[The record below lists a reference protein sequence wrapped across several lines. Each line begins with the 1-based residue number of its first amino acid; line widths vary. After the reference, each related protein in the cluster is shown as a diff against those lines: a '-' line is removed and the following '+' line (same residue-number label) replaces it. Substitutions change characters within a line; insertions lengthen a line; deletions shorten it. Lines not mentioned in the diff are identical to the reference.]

1 MAEATTY
8 WNGLTRQGNIQLQV
22 NTDSATFPAY
32 IGIVAAAED
41 LDPTYYYL
49 WLERDP
55 RFNSIDY
62 PTEFFVD
69 IETDLGIARLVNGDV
84 FIATPLQDGLT
95 KEQKQVQKLDIAAAT
110 RAADGNARSTYDLT
124 QLPNLYSGNNTDP
137 DENANVGGLV
147 VGRPWTTG
155 G

>member
-8 WNGLTRQGNIQLQV
+8 WNGLTRQGNILLQV

-32 IGIVAAAED
+32 IGIVAAAEG
-41 LDPTYYYL
+41 LSSSYYCL
-49 WLERDP
+49 SLERDP

-69 IETDLGIARLVNGDV
+69 IETDLGIPRLVNGDV

-95 KEQKQVQKLDIAAAT
+95 KEQKQIQKLDIASKT
-110 RAADGNARSTYDLT
+110 RQADGNARYVYDIS
-124 QLPNLYSGNNTDP
+124 QLPTKYVGNDIVDNP
-137 DENANVGGLV
+137 NVGGLIE
-147 VGRPWTTG
+147 GRPWIEP
-155 G
+155 

>member
-8 WNGLTRQGNIQLQV
+8 WKGLTRQGSVQLQV

-32 IGIVAAAED
+32 IGIVANAEG
-41 LDPTYYYL
+41 LSSTYYCM

-69 IETDLGIARLVNGDV
+69 IETDLGIPRLVNGDI
-84 FIATPLQDGLT
+84 FIATPLQTGLT
-95 KEQKQVQKLDIAAAT
+95 KEQRQIQKLDIAAAT
-110 RAADGNARSTYDLT
+110 RASDGNARSTYDINK
-124 QLPNLYSGNNTDP
+124 LPTKYSGNNVVDNP
-137 DENANVGGLV
+137 NVGGLV
-147 VGRPWTTG
+147 DGRPWS
-155 G
+155 